1 LGVNDLPLF
10 LAGMVLAL
18 VLLLLLAW
26 KIFRMDDKT
35 KGASDETDSQECAVE
50 PEVRAIGKDASVT
63 CQMCL
68 GEVEGGGTYR
78 ICPCGKPFHAICIT
92 RTGFCPYCNRPFD
105 ENEFLMRQMEG
116 EAKIIIDSCP
126 VCGRATSG
134 DRCECGALFADVKGE
149 LVCPT
154 CGGKISS
161 EEDACKRCGEVFE
174 TLQERLCPVCLNA
187 IHEGQTIC
195 RCGLVLDDLCP
206 ECGWKLGTRED
217 SCPICGLDFEL
228 VSRRDDLY

>member
-1 LGVNDLPLF
+1 MDGKTNKTVQENDSF
-10 LAGMVLAL
+10 DQA
-18 VLLLLLAW
+18 
-26 KIFRMDDKT
+26 
-35 KGASDETDSQECAVE
+35 QE
-50 PEVRAIGKDASVT
+50 PMNREVGKDASVT

-78 ICPCGKPFHAICIT
+78 ICPCGKPFHTICIT
-92 RTGFCPYCNRPFD
+92 RTGFCPYCNRAYD
-105 ENEFLMRQMEG
+105 EIGFQMRQMEG
-116 EAKIIIDSCP
+116 EVKQNNESCP

-134 DRCECGALFADVKGE
+134 DRCECGALFADMRGE
-149 LVCPT
+149 LICPT
-154 CGGKISS
+154 CGGTISS
-161 EEDACKRCGEVFE
+161 EEDACSRCGETFE
-174 TLQERLCPVCLNA
+174 TFEEKVCPVCLNP

-195 RCGLVLDDLCP
+195 RCGLMLDDLCP